1 VLKLT
6 GAIVIGSLALV
17 VAGCGGG
24 DGGANDNG
32 VSGSG
37 EASQTEQDLCAAL
50 TTLSTDLKQLQNLDP
65 ATTTTAEIETDVT
78 NLQNAAKSATSA
90 AAAESKVDVESIEA
104 DTAQLKAAV
113 KKVPA
118 GTSPK
123 AELQQVKP
131 QLDQTAELI
140 QSTINGLACSST

>member
-1 VLKLT
+1 VRKLT

-17 VAGCGGG
+17 AAGCGGG
-24 DGGANDNG
+24 GGGADANG
-32 VSGSG
+32 VSGGG
-37 EASQTEQDLCAAL
+37 EASQTEQGLCAAL
-50 TTLSTDLKQLQNLDP
+50 NNVSTDLKQLQNLDP
-65 ATTTTAEIETDVT
+65 ATTTSAEIETDVA
-78 NLQNAAKSATSA
+78 NLQKAAKSATSA

-118 GTSPK
+118 GTGPK